1 MDVLVKGIPDGISEA
16 QVKDWVAVLIERF
29 ENAKVNQIQ
38 AVREA
43 VVAAQTGIDGFRK
56 ANALTPKFEKAVEPE
71 QG

>member
-1 MDVLVKGIPDGISEA
+1 MDITIKGIPEGVSEA

-56 ANALTPKFEKAVEPE
+56 ANALTPKFEKVEPIAE
-71 QG
+71 